1 MPSKTAIRMRTENW
15 EPELPISMIDVVF
28 LLLIFFICTLSFKS
42 IERKLDADLPKN
54 EGQNPI
60 PKKVE
65 VPTEIRVR
73 IYWANNNATDRQPHG
88 QVIHSPNKAF
98 PDDWEEKSGGV
109 RVPLSIRG
117 AHIVMEVNRVR
128 VTDLNDLA
136 RTLKDLNQ
144 KNPMP
149 VVVDARMAI
158 PFKWVVGTLDACAR
172 AGVDNVKFQ
181 SPPAM
186 GGGGSDWHGIQV
198 RD

>member
-1 MPSKTAIRMRTENW
+1 MASKFVIKMRNEEVDN
-15 EPELPISMIDVVF
+15 ELPLSMIDVVF
-28 LLLIFFICTLSFKS
+28 LLLIFFMCCMQFKTV
-42 IERKLDADLPKN
+42 ERKLDAELPKD

-73 IYWANNNATDRQPHG
+73 VYWANNNATDRQPHG

-117 AHIVMEVNRVR
+117 AHIVMEVNRVK
-128 VTDLNDLA
+128 VTDVNHLT
-136 RTLKDLNQ
+136 RTLLDLNQ

-149 VVVDARMAI
+149 VVIDARMAV
-158 PFKWVVGTLDACAR
+158 PFKWVVGVLDACAR
-172 AGVDNVKFQ
+172 SGVENVKFQ
-181 SPPAM
+181 SPPAP
-186 GGGGSDWHGIQV
+186 GGGGSDWWWM
-198 RD
+198 

>member
-1 MPSKTAIRMRTENW
+1 MASKFVVKMRNEEVDN
-15 EPELPISMIDVVF
+15 ELPISMIDVVF
-28 LLLIFFICTLSFKS
+28 LLLIFFMCSMQFKTV
-42 IERKLDADLPKN
+42 ERKLDAELPKD

-73 IYWANNNATDRQPHG
+73 IYWANNNATTSQPNG
-88 QVIHSPNKAF
+88 QVIHSPNKPF

-117 AHIVMEVNRVR
+117 AHVVMEVNRVK

-136 RTLKDLNQ
+136 RTLMDLNQ

-149 VVVDARMAI
+149 VVIDARMAI

-181 SPPAM
+181 SPPAP
-186 GGGGSDWHGIQV
+186 GGGGSDWWWM
-198 RD
+198 

>member
-1 MPSKTAIRMRTENW
+1 MASKFVIRMKNE
-15 EPELPISMIDVVF
+15 EVDMELPVSMIDVVF
-28 LLLIFFICTLSFKS
+28 LLLIFFMCSMQFKTV
-42 IERKLDADLPKN
+42 ERKLDAELPKD

-73 IYWANNNATDRQPHG
+73 IYWANNNATAQSPHG

-98 PDDWEEKSGGV
+98 SDDWEEVSGGV

-117 AHIVMEVNRVR
+117 AHIVIEVNRVK

-136 RTLKDLNQ
+136 RTLMDLNQ

-149 VVVDARMAI
+149 VVIDARMAV
-158 PFKWVVGTLDACAR
+158 PFKWVVGALDACAR
-172 AGVDNVKFQ
+172 SAVETVKFQ
-181 SPPAM
+181 SPPAP
-186 GGGGSDWHGIQV
+186 GGGGGDWWWM
-198 RD
+198 